1 MESAE
6 FPFAV
11 PLHRVINKHFI
22 TLNYWAFKM
31 ARADILLSIIKS
43 AIGNDNLSLRKA
55 VEALAAD
62 ERSKNHRILAD
73 RLIELLSVHYY
84 QSNKVTPFIQNGTKD
99 LVYEILPEKRF
110 NDLVL
115 EKDVL
120 EICRE
125 LIEEHHRA
133 DLLASYGLE
142 PRHRILFAG
151 PPGNGKTTLAEA
163 FASEL
168 MYPLIVV
175 RYENI
180 IGSYLGETASRLQK
194 VFETARSRKCVI
206 FLDEFETLGKERGDS
221 RETGEIKRV
230 VSSLLMQIDRLPAHT
245 VVITASNRPE
255 LLDRAV
261 WRRFQVKVQLPLP
274 TKEQRILFI
283 KQFEERSNFSFK
295 MALPTLADKLSG
307 ISFSEIEEFCVD
319 VLRRS
324 ILTHRQDSP
333 KEIIKSR
340 LRNLERRFV
349 LNQGGEKG
357 DAG

>member
-1 MESAE
+1 
-6 FPFAV
+6 
-11 PLHRVINKHFI
+11 
-22 TLNYWAFKM
+22 M
-31 ARADILLSIIKS
+31 ARADILLSIVKS

-55 VEALAAD
+55 IEALAAD

-73 RLIELLSVHYY
+73 RLIELLSIHGN
-84 QSNKVTPFIQNGTKD
+84 QSNKTTPFIQNGTRD

-110 NDLVL
+110 SDLVL
-115 EKDVL
+115 EQDVL

-125 LIEEHHRA
+125 LVEEHHRS
-133 DLLASYGLE
+133 DLLGTYGLE

-163 FASEL
+163 VASEL

-206 FLDEFETLGKERGDS
+206 FLDEFETLGKERGDT

-230 VSSLLMQIDRLPAHT
+230 VSSLLLQIDRLPSHT
-245 VVITASNRPE
+245 VVITASNHPE

-283 KQFEERSNFSFK
+283 KNFETRTGFSFK
-295 MALPTLADKLSG
+295 TAYSTLSDKLAG
-307 ISFSEIEEFCVD
+307 ISFSEIEEFCID
-319 VLRRS
+319 VLRRC
-324 ILTHRQDSP
+324 ILSHKQESP

-340 LRNLERRFV
+340 LKNLENRFV
-349 LNQGGEKG
+349 PGRREVG

>member
-1 MESAE
+1 
-6 FPFAV
+6 
-11 PLHRVINKHFI
+11 
-22 TLNYWAFKM
+22 M
-31 ARADILLSIIKS
+31 ARADILLSIVKS
-43 AIGNDNLSLRKA
+43 AIGNDIFSLKKA
-55 VEALAAD
+55 VEALVAD

-73 RLIELLSVHYY
+73 RLMELLST
-84 QSNKVTPFIQNGTKD
+84 QNNQLSRTTPVIQNGARD
-99 LVYEILPEKRF
+99 LVFEVVPEKRF
-110 NDLVL
+110 TDLVL

-125 LIEEHHRA
+125 VVEEHHRA
-133 DLLASYGLE
+133 DLLGSYGLE

-163 FASEL
+163 VAAEL
-168 MYPLIVV
+168 MYPFLVV

-194 VFETARSRKCVI
+194 VFDVARSRKCVI
-206 FLDEFETLGKERGDS
+206 FLDEFETLGKERGDT

-230 VSSLLMQIDRLPAHT
+230 VSSLLLQIDRIPSHT
-245 VVITASNRPE
+245 VVITASNHPE

-261 WRRFQVKVQLPLP
+261 WRRFQVKVQLPAP
-274 TKEQRILFI
+274 TNEQRVRFI
-283 KQFEERSNFSFK
+283 KKFEERTGFSFK
-295 MALPTLADKLSG
+295 MPYETLSEKLAA

-319 VLRRS
+319 VLRRC
-324 ILTHRQDSP
+324 ILNHTQDDP

-340 LRNLERRFV
+340 IKNFGSRFV
-349 LNQGGEKG
+349 LDKREVD

>member
-1 MESAE
+1 
-6 FPFAV
+6 
-11 PLHRVINKHFI
+11 
-22 TLNYWAFKM
+22 M
-31 ARADILLSIIKS
+31 ARADILLSIVKS
-43 AIGNDNLSLRKA
+43 AIGNDNQSLRKA

-62 ERSKNHRILAD
+62 ERTKNHRILAD
-73 RLIELLSVHYY
+73 RLLELLSLHGN
-84 QSNKVTPFIQNGTKD
+84 QSNKTTPFIQNGTRD
-99 LVYEILPEKRF
+99 LVYEIIPEKRF
-110 NDLVL
+110 SDLVL
-115 EKDVL
+115 EQDVL
-120 EICRE
+120 QICHE
-125 LIEEHHRA
+125 LVEEHHRA
-133 DLLASYGLE
+133 DLLGSYGLE

-206 FLDEFETLGKERGDS
+206 FLDEFETLGKERGDT

-230 VSSLLMQIDRLPAHT
+230 VSSLLLQIDRLPSHT
-245 VVITASNRPE
+245 VVITASNHPE

-261 WRRFQVKVQLPLP
+261 WRRFQVKLQLPLP

-283 KQFEERSNFSFK
+283 KNFEMRTGFSFK
-295 MALPTLADKLSG
+295 TSYNTLADKLAG
-307 ISFSEIEEFCVD
+307 ISFSEIEEFCID
-319 VLRRS
+319 VLRRC
-324 ILTHRQDSP
+324 ILSHNQDSP
-333 KEIIKSR
+333 KEIVKSR
-340 LRNLERRFV
+340 IKNLESRFV
-349 LNQGGEKG
+349 LGRREVS

>member
-1 MESAE
+1 
-6 FPFAV
+6 
-11 PLHRVINKHFI
+11 
-22 TLNYWAFKM
+22 M
-31 ARADILLSIIKS
+31 ARADILLSIVKS

-73 RLIELLSVHYY
+73 RLIELLSIHGN
-84 QSNKVTPFIQNGTKD
+84 QSNKSTPFIQNGTRD
-99 LVYEILPEKRF
+99 LVYEIIPEKRF
-110 NDLVL
+110 SDLVL
-115 EKDVL
+115 EQNVL
-120 EICRE
+120 GICRE
-125 LIEEHHRA
+125 LVEEHHRA
-133 DLLASYGLE
+133 DLLGSYGLE

-206 FLDEFETLGKERGDS
+206 FLDEFETLGKERGDT

-230 VSSLLMQIDRLPAHT
+230 VSSLLLQIDRLPSHT
-245 VVITASNRPE
+245 VVITASNHPE

-261 WRRFQVKVQLPLP
+261 WRRFQVKVQLSLP

-283 KQFEERSNFSFK
+283 KQFEERTGFRFK
-295 MALPTLADKLSG
+295 TAHPALTEKLAG

-324 ILTHRQDSP
+324 ILGHCQDNP
-333 KEIIKSR
+333 KEIVKSR
-340 LRNLERRFV
+340 LKNLERRFV
-349 LNQGGEKG
+349 PGQREGEG
-357 DAG
+357 NAG

>member
-1 MESAE
+1 
-6 FPFAV
+6 
-11 PLHRVINKHFI
+11 
-22 TLNYWAFKM
+22 M
-31 ARADILLSIIKS
+31 ARADILLSIVKS
-43 AIGNDNLSLRKA
+43 AIGNDNISLRKA

-62 ERSKNHRILAD
+62 ERTKNHRILAD
-73 RLIELLSVHYY
+73 RLIELMSLN
-84 QSNKVTPFIQNGTKD
+84 SNQTNKTTPFIQNGTRD
-99 LVYEILPEKRF
+99 LVYEINPEKRF
-110 NDLVL
+110 SDLVL
-115 EKDVL
+115 EQNVL

-125 LIEEHHRA
+125 LVEEHHRA
-133 DLLASYGLE
+133 DLLGSYGLE

-194 VFETARSRKCVI
+194 VFETARTRKCVI
-206 FLDEFETLGKERGDS
+206 FLDEFETLGKERGDT

-230 VSSLLMQIDRLPAHT
+230 VSSLLLQIDRLPAHT
-245 VVITASNRPE
+245 VVITASNHPE

-261 WRRFQVKVQLPLP
+261 WRRFQVKVQLSLP

-283 KQFEERSNFSFK
+283 RNFETRTRFSFK
-295 MALPTLADKLSG
+295 TTYNTLADKLAG

-319 VLRRS
+319 VLRRC
-324 ILTHRQDSP
+324 ILSHKQDSP

-340 LRNLERRFV
+340 IKNLENRYV
-349 LNQGGEKG
+349 LGKREVS

>member
-1 MESAE
+1 
-6 FPFAV
+6 
-11 PLHRVINKHFI
+11 
-22 TLNYWAFKM
+22 M
-31 ARADILLSIIKS
+31 ARADILLSIVKS

-62 ERSKNHRILAD
+62 ERSKSHRILAD
-73 RLIELLSVHYY
+73 RLIELLSINGN
-84 QSNKVTPFIQNGTKD
+84 QSSRTTPLIQNGTRD
-99 LVYEILPEKRF
+99 LVYEIIPEKKF
-110 NDLVL
+110 SDLIL
-115 EKDVL
+115 ELDVL

-125 LIEEHHRA
+125 LVEEHHRA
-133 DLLASYGLE
+133 DLLGSYGLE

-175 RYENI
+175 RYENV

-194 VFETARSRKCVI
+194 VFETARSIKCVI
-206 FLDEFETLGKERGDS
+206 FLDEFETLGKERGDT

-230 VSSLLMQIDRLPAHT
+230 VSSLLLQIDRLPSHT
-245 VVITASNRPE
+245 VVITASNHPE

-261 WRRFQVKVQLPLP
+261 WRRFQIKIQLPPP
-274 TKEQRILFI
+274 TKEQRINFI
-283 KQFEERSNFSFK
+283 KNFETRTGFSFETTYN
-295 MALPTLADKLSG
+295 TLADKLAG
-307 ISFSEIEEFCVD
+307 ISFSEIEEFCTD
-319 VLRRS
+319 VLRRC
-324 ILTHRQDSP
+324 ILNHTQDNP

-340 LRNLERRFV
+340 IRNLEHRFV
-349 LNQGGEKG
+349 LGKLEVD